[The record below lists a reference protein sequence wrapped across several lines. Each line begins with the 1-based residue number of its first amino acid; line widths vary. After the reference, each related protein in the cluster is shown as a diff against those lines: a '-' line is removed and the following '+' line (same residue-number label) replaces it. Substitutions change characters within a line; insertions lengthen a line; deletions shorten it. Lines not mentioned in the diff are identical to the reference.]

1 MKPLLGIT
9 MGDPAG
15 IGPEVVVKALVN
27 PEIQALCNPVVI
39 GDTSALQQSI
49 HIAGLSLRLE
59 TIRHPCESRSAPGI
73 IQVIDLGNV
82 PADLP
87 IGTVDPRAGKAAYE
101 NVARAVEYAMAGEI
115 QGIVTAP
122 LNKEALNLAGYR
134 FPGHTEILA
143 HLSGVQH
150 YSMMLVGPTLR
161 VVHVTTHVSLRR
173 ACDLIR
179 KDRVMRVIHLAE
191 AALKQMGIA
200 RPRIGVA
207 GLNPHAGENG
217 LLGDED
223 AAEIEPAIAEARA
236 AGLNVTGPL
245 PADTIFHRAVSRGEF
260 DIVVVMYHDQGHI
273 PLKTLDFQG
282 GVNVT
287 VGLPFIRT
295 SVDHG
300 TAFDIAGK
308 GKADPRSM
316 REALLLAAKMAK
328 QSHPANGTCGFRDS
342 LPD

>member
-1 MKPLLGIT
+1 MKPLLGVT

-15 IGPEVVVKALVN
+15 VGPEVIVRALAH
-27 PEIQALCNPVVI
+27 PEIRSVCAPVVI
-39 GDTSALQQSI
+39 GDANAVRQAMNL
-49 HIAGLSLRLE
+49 AGISLRLE
-59 TIRHPCESRSAPGI
+59 TIRTPIEWAGDSGSLYL
-73 IQVIDLGNV
+73 VDLGNV
-82 PADLP
+82 PSDLP
-87 IGTVDPRAGKAAYE
+87 VGKVDARGGRAAYE
-101 NVARAVEYAMAGEI
+101 YVARAVEYAMAGDI

-122 LNKEALNLAGYR
+122 LNKEALNLAGYH

-143 HLSGVQH
+143 RLSGVQH
-150 YSMMLVGPTLR
+150 FSMMLVGPTLR
-161 VVHVTTHVSLRR
+161 VIHVTTHISLRR

-179 KDRVMRVIHLAE
+179 KERVLRVICLADS
-191 AALKQMGIA
+191 ALKQMGIA
-200 RPRIGVA
+200 EPRIGVA

-217 LLGDED
+217 LLGEED
-223 AAEIEPAIAEARA
+223 AAEIEPAIIAAREA
-236 AGLNVTGPL
+236 GMQVTGPL
-245 PADTIFHRAVSRGEF
+245 PADTIFHRTVARGEF

-273 PLKTLDFQG
+273 PLKTLDFEG

-316 REALLLAAKMAK
+316 REALLLAARMAGAGV
-328 QSHPANGTCGFRDS
+328 PPNAA
-342 LPD
+342 

>member
-1 MKPLLGIT
+1 MKPLLGVT

-15 IGPEVVVKALVN
+15 VGPEVVVRALAN
-27 PEIQALCNPVVI
+27 PEIQALCAVVVI
-39 GDTSALQQSI
+39 GDA
-49 HIAGLSLRLE
+49 IAIRQAINLAEVSLGLE
-59 TIRHPCESRSAPGI
+59 TIRTPIECTGDSRHLHL
-73 IQVIDLGNV
+73 IDLHNV
-82 PADLP
+82 PSDLA
-87 IGTVDPRAGKAAYE
+87 IGRVDARGGKAAYE
-101 NVARAVEYAMAGEI
+101 YVARAVEYALAGEI

-122 LNKEALNLAGYR
+122 LNKEALNLAGYH

-150 YSMMLVGPTLR
+150 YSMMLVGPALR
-161 VVHVTTHVSLRR
+161 VIHVTTHVSLRR

-179 KDRVMRVIHLAE
+179 KERVLRVIWLADD
-191 AALKQMGIA
+191 ALKRMGIA
-200 RPRIGVA
+200 EPRIGVA

-217 LLGDED
+217 LLGEED
-223 AAEIEPAIAEARA
+223 AAEIEPAILEARA
-236 AGLNVTGPL
+236 AGMNVTGPL
-245 PADTIFHRAVSRGEF
+245 PADTIFHRTVARGEF

-273 PLKTLDFQG
+273 PLKTLDFEG

-308 GKADPRSM
+308 GNADPRSM
-316 REALLLAAKMAK
+316 REALLLAARMAG
-328 QSHPANGTCGFRDS
+328 ARE
-342 LPD
+342 L

>member
-1 MKPLLGIT
+1 MKPILGIT

-15 IGPEVVVKALVN
+15 IGPEVVTKALAH
-27 PEIQALCNPVVI
+27 PEIRENCRPVVI
-39 GDTSALQQSI
+39 GDARAIEKALVLTGVPLHLHTVTDPQEC
-49 HIAGLSLRLE
+49 G
-59 TIRHPCESRSAPGI
+59 RSDCI
-73 IQVIDLGNV
+73 DVIDLANI

-87 IGTVDPRAGKAAYE
+87 IGRVDAQAGKAAYE
-101 NVARAVEYAMAGEI
+101 YVARAVAYAMNGTIRA
-115 QGIVTAP
+115 IVTAP
-122 LNKEALNLAGYR
+122 LNKEALNLAGYH

-150 YSMMLVGPTLR
+150 YSMMLVGPALR
-161 VVHVTTHVSLRR
+161 VIHVTTHVSLRH

-179 KDRVMRVIHLAE
+179 KERVLRVIRLADS
-191 AALKQMGIA
+191 ALRQMGIVE
-200 RPRIGVA
+200 PRIGVA

-217 LLGDED
+217 LLGEED
-223 AAEIEPAIAEARA
+223 AAEIEPAIQEARTS
-236 AGLNVTGPL
+236 GLAVTGPL

-273 PLKTLDFQG
+273 PLKTLDFEG

-308 GKADPRSM
+308 GLADSRSM
-316 REALLLAAKMAK
+316 REALLLAARMA
-328 QSHPANGTCGFRDS
+328 R
-342 LPD
+342 